1 MRTQSPDTDP
11 KVEKLLIDLTRKVTF
26 AEKFSQVQELS
37 NMAMQLSRRAIT
49 RANPDLSETEV
60 DLLFVK
66 YHYGDDLANR
76 LKNHL
81 EKRQDEKC

>member
-11 KVEKLLIDLTRKVTF
+11 RVEKVLIELTRKVSI
-26 AEKFSQVQELS
+26 AEKFSQVRELS
-37 NMAMQLSRRAIT
+37 NLAMQLSRRAIR
-49 RANPDLSETEV
+49 RANPEISELEV

-76 LKNHL
+76 LKRHL
-81 EKRQDEKC
+81 DK